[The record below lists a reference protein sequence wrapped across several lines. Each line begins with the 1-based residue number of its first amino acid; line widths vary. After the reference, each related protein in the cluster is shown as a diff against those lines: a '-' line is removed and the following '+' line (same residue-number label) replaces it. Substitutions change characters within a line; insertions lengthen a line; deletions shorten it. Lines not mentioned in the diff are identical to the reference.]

1 MNFEECNPAIP
12 NKLKSDYEK
21 IQAIINPKLPART
34 WKVKYANGFEME
46 IKASGFQ
53 LLTVTQKIAF
63 LDEREQAIVFI
74 PMEGI
79 PNIRCV

>member
-21 IQAIINPKLPART
+21 IQAIINPKLPTRT